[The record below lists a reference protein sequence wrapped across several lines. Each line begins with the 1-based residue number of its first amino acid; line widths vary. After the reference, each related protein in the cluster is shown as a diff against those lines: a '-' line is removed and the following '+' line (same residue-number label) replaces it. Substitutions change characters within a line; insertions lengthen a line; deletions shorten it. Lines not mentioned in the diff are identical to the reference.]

1 MSLSGCYLIVMT
13 ILKKDYTEL
22 FPETVMAA
30 VESLG
35 YHCNGRMLALNS
47 YENRVYR
54 LDMEDDGPV
63 IAKFY
68 RPQRWSDAAIG
79 EEHQFALELAEQE
92 IPVVAPLAFDGQ
104 TLLESNGYR
113 FALYPLQGGRWPD
126 LDTMDD
132 RIWTGRFIARIHA
145 IGSQSVFK
153 ERHQIEIERMAVSSS
168 QFLIINDFIPAHL
181 EVAYQTLTADLIALI
196 KAQFA
201 AAGEYTGI
209 RLHGDCH
216 RSNILWTDKGPHFVD
231 LDDCCN
237 GPAIQDL
244 WMLLSGGRTEMTE
257 QLCDLLAG
265 YNDFSEIDLSQLHLI
280 EALRSLRMMH
290 YAAWLAKRW
299 QDPAFPLAFPW
310 FNTDRY
316 WEDHVLELR
325 EQFSRMQEPVL
336 VV

>member
-1 MSLSGCYLIVMT
+1 MVMT
-13 ILKKDYTEL
+13 TLKKDYTEL
-22 FPETVMAA
+22 FPETVMDA
-30 VESLG
+30 VESFG
-35 YHCNGRMLALNS
+35 YDCSGRMLALNS

-54 LDMEDDGPV
+54 LDMEDDVPI

-68 RPQRWSDAAIG
+68 RPERWSNAAIY
-79 EEHQFALELAEQE
+79 EEHQFAIELAERE
-92 IPVVAPLAFDGQ
+92 IPVVAPLVFDGQ

-126 LDTMDD
+126 LETMDD
-132 RIWTGRFIARIHA
+132 RMWVGRFIARIHA
-145 IGSQSVFK
+145 IGSRGVFK

-168 QFLIINDFIPAHL
+168 QFLRDNDFIPSHL
-181 EVAYQTLTADLIALI
+181 EVAYQTLTDDLIALI
-196 KAQFA
+196 KAQFEK
-201 AAGEYTGI
+201 AGDYASI

-216 RSNILWTDKGPHFVD
+216 RSNILWTDNGPHFVD

-244 WMLLSGGRTEMTE
+244 WMLLSGERAEMTE
-257 QLCDLLAG
+257 QLCDLLEG
-265 YNDFSEIDLSQLHLI
+265 YNDFAEIDLSQLHLI

>member
-1 MSLSGCYLIVMT
+1 MT
-13 ILKKDYTEL
+13 TLKKDYTEL
-22 FPETVMAA
+22 FPETVMDA
-30 VESLG
+30 VESFG
-35 YHCNGRMLALNS
+35 YDCSGRMLALNS

-54 LDMEDDGPV
+54 LDMEDDVPI

-68 RPQRWSDAAIG
+68 RPERWSDSAID
-79 EEHQFALELAEQE
+79 EEHQFAIELAEQE
-92 IPVVAPLAFDGQ
+92 IPVVAPLVFDGR

-126 LDTMDD
+126 LEAMDD
-132 RIWTGRFIARIHA
+132 RIWVGRFIARIHA
-145 IGSQSVFK
+145 IGCQGVFK
-153 ERHQIEIERMAVSSS
+153 ERHQIEIERMAVKSS
-168 QFLIINDFIPAHL
+168 QFLMTNDFIPSHL
-181 EVAYQTLTADLIALI
+181 EVAYQTLTDDLIVLI
-196 KAQFA
+196 KAKFET
-201 AAGEYTGI
+201 AGEYTSI

-216 RSNILWTDKGPHFVD
+216 RSNILWTDNGPHFVD

-244 WMLLSGGRTEMTE
+244 WMLLSGERAEMTE
-257 QLCDLLAG
+257 QLCDLLEG
-265 YNDFSEIDLSQLHLI
+265 YNDFAELDLSQLHLI

>member
-1 MSLSGCYLIVMT
+1 MT
-13 ILKKDYTEL
+13 TLKKDYTEL
-22 FPETVMAA
+22 FPETVMDA
-30 VESLG
+30 VESFG
-35 YHCNGRMLALNS
+35 YDCSGRMLALNS

-54 LDMEDDGPV
+54 LDMEDDVPI

-68 RPQRWSDAAIG
+68 RPERWSDVAIH
-79 EEHQFALELAEQE
+79 EEHQFAIELAEQE
-92 IPVVAPLAFDGQ
+92 IPVVAPLVFDGK

-126 LDTMDD
+126 LETMDD
-132 RIWTGRFIARIHA
+132 RMWVGRFIARIHA
-145 IGSQSVFK
+145 IGSKGVFR

-168 QFLIINDFIPAHL
+168 QFLMANDFIPSHL
-181 EVAYQTLTADLIALI
+181 EVAYQTLTDDLVVLI
-196 KAQFA
+196 KAQFEK
-201 AAGEYTGI
+201 AGDYTSI

-216 RSNILWTDKGPHFVD
+216 RSNILWTDNGPHFVD

-244 WMLLSGGRTEMTE
+244 WMLLSGERAEMTE
-257 QLCDLLAG
+257 QLCDLLEG
-265 YNDFSEIDLSQLHLI
+265 YNDFAEIDLSQLHLI